1 MADETTDIQ
10 EQQSE
15 ETITTQ
21 EAIAI
26 FFEDILPWTLQGGDT
41 GLSSRLKLK
50 RNFEKIKM
58 WINSASYQFLSR
70 LHDDTAGGH
79 ITFMQGLSVITRI
92 LFGDYIYG
100 KQGGVI
106 TDEGSAEL
114 NDLWVRAVAW
124 IDRLESRNFSGDGI
138 FDRGMAA
145 WIDEQGDSHGILD
158 YLTVRKKWY
167 AWLLE
172 IRELSYVGGDYIFS
186 GAGSRILHVEWYDGE
201 DRLVEKIAVNLDRVS
216 YFRCWMY
223 TNDGTTRT
231 MNYWRRDDQARCHTD
246 DTVSVGENQEAT
258 NKDYWRR
265 VMAIGRCAIPTLAEG
280 DQNYGVEMEYVDLS
294 MADCDINST
303 DIPETGD
310 KIVQIG
316 NWTDPSRQSLMELQV
331 AGEGSPAFKIYHKV
345 GADGKHF
352 VMPEPS
358 TVLSPHGNIIRG
370 TFISEAGE
378 GMGGT
383 IEERMQQLLQQINDV
398 KNQADQKIDTW
409 FGEGAP
415 QPNEHTPT
423 AEATY
428 PSSMWNTVELKTL
441 HAGDMYYDENHEP
454 ADPNGGRAWRWEA
467 TEDGG
472 QVTFIWKD
480 ITDADTREA
489 LEKIS
494 DVASDGKLT
503 AGAEKTRVLKDWRWE
518 VSQLLKY
525 GKQYWDEKDEYD
537 RHVPVE
543 GVDYS
548 DFDTAWTSLSTA
560 WTNYLNAF
568 KALGRL
574 LNDGA
579 EISISY
585 HTVNNVQREPTAV
598 ATPAWLNDLT
608 TTTDIPNANAYRSA
622 WNTYFEKLGLLA
634 QAFAVRDGEQI
645 KIPYGV
651 TAELKNDGKEISLR
665 VSGTEATLY
674 GDGGTAQ
681 NPISSSLVV
690 KFGAIEQEVINARG
704 NSSSLTLRLSEITT
718 TVTNNKTAADAA
730 FKTLRD
736 DLDAE
741 IGNRKDLQ
749 DAYEATWVY
758 QNDHLLSLMAAQF
771 NGDGTIKGY
780 ADLKVQVNQI
790 STTVT
795 DNKAAADAAFKT
807 LRDDLDAEIENRED
821 LQETYEATWVYQ
833 NDHLLSLMAAQFNSD
848 GTIKGYADLKVQVN
862 NISSTVTDNKDAADA
877 AISQLNTKYNSLDS
891 DLDDVAD
898 SASASATWISQNR
911 NKWRAV
917 AASFDDNG
925 NVTASGSVGL
935 YVNDKFSTFEVDAD
949 KINFTGVSFGWSV
962 TNNNGDQIFHLDS
975 NGNLSI
981 AGELTGGKITGSY
994 VMGSDNTYQVEL
1006 YADERITGLSSS
1018 LLHSG
1023 IRGYKGSQK
1032 FFDLS
1037 IAGTTQN
1044 AMYPLLMMTDAKTVP
1059 MVATL
1064 GPDMLLFDDNAHT
1077 TLLHIGLDSNG
1088 KVHIAGTSWYT
1099 FAEVNASSIGRGTVY
1114 ADSDGFLKIKNWS

>member
-10 EQQSE
+10 EEQSE
-15 ETITTQ
+15 ETVTTQ
-21 EAIAI
+21 EAITI

-41 GLSSRLKLK
+41 GLTSRLKLK
-50 RNFEKIKM
+50 RNFDKIKM
-58 WINSASYQFLSR
+58 WIDSASHQFLSR

-100 KQGGVI
+100 QQGGVI

-310 KIVQIG
+310 RIVQIG

-331 AGEGSPAFKIYHKV
+331 TGEGSPAFKIYHKV

-383 IEERMQQLLQQINDV
+383 IEERMQQLLQKINDV

-423 AEATY
+423 ADATY
-428 PSSMWNTVELKTL
+428 PASIWNTVELKTL
-441 HAGDMYYDENHEP
+441 HAGDIYYDENHEP

-467 TEDGG
+467 TENDG

-598 ATPAWLNDLT
+598 ATPAWLNSLT

-634 QAFAVRDGEQI
+634 QAFAVRDGEHI

-651 TAELKNDGKEISLR
+651 TAELKNDGREISLR

-674 GDGGTAQ
+674 GNGGTALD
-681 NPISSSLVV
+681 PISSSLVV

-704 NSSSLTLRLSEITT
+704 NSSSLTLRLGEITT

-730 FKTLRD
+730 
-736 DLDAE
+736 
-741 IGNRKDLQ
+741 
-749 DAYEATWVY
+749 
-758 QNDHLLSLMAAQF
+758 
-771 NGDGTIKGY
+771 
-780 ADLKVQVNQI
+780 
-790 STTVT
+790 
-795 DNKAAADAAFKT
+795 
-807 LRDDLDAEIENRED
+807 
-821 LQETYEATWVYQ
+821 
-833 NDHLLSLMAAQFNSD
+833 
-848 GTIKGYADLKVQVN
+848 
-862 NISSTVTDNKDAADA
+862 
-877 AISQLNTKYNSLDS
+877 ISQLNTKYNNLDS

-898 SASASATWISQNR
+898 SASASATWISQHEG
-911 NKWRAV
+911 KWRAV
-917 AASFDDNG
+917 AASFDSNG
-925 NVTASGSVGL
+925 EIIASGNIALFVD
-935 YVNDKFSTFEVDAD
+935 NKFSTFQVSAD
-949 KINFTGVSFGWSV
+949 KINFNVTWGWTV
-962 TNNNGDQIFHLDS
+962 TKGGNTIFHLDS
-975 NGNLSI
+975 DGNLTVAGTITSI
-981 AGELTGGKITGSY
+981 NTGNIAITQDVSFYVSGTKFARFGSTVSDFEAMLYLRNDGGQCLSAQSYNGGTGIYVLGNAGSKAIQSVGPCEFLLRNGETLSIDTMSGAAQNQYSYFAPCSSLRKSSFTLPSSPKKGTMLFCKGDSADLVVTTGNHPILHGDSNEELVPINSSYNFGKVSIFLFF
-994 VMGSDNTYQVEL
+994 MGSKW
-1006 YADERITGLSSS
+1006 GLIYS
-1018 LLHSG
+1018 
-1023 IRGYKGSQK
+1023 
-1032 FFDLS
+1032 
-1037 IAGTTQN
+1037 A
-1044 AMYPLLMMTDAKTVP
+1044 
-1059 MVATL
+1059 
-1064 GPDMLLFDDNAHT
+1064 
-1077 TLLHIGLDSNG
+1077 
-1088 KVHIAGTSWYT
+1088 
-1099 FAEVNASSIGRGTVY
+1099 
-1114 ADSDGFLKIKNWS
+1114 

>member
-10 EQQSE
+10 EEQSE
-15 ETITTQ
+15 ETVTTQ
-21 EAIAI
+21 EAITI

-41 GLSSRLKLK
+41 GLTSRLKLK
-50 RNFEKIKM
+50 RNFDKIKM
-58 WINSASYQFLSR
+58 WIDSASHQFLSR

-100 KQGGVI
+100 QQGGVI

-310 KIVQIG
+310 RIVQIG

-331 AGEGSPAFKIYHKV
+331 TGEGSPAFKIYHKV

-383 IEERMQQLLQQINDV
+383 IEERMQQLLQKINDV

-423 AEATY
+423 ADATY
-428 PSSMWNTVELKTL
+428 PASIWNTVELKTL
-441 HAGDMYYDENHEP
+441 HAGDIYYDENHEP

-467 TEDGG
+467 TENDG

-598 ATPAWLNDLT
+598 ATPAWLNSLT

-634 QAFAVRDGEQI
+634 QAFAVRDGEHI

-651 TAELKNDGKEISLR
+651 TAELKNDGREISLR

-674 GDGGTAQ
+674 GNGGTALD
-681 NPISSSLVV
+681 PISSSLVV

-704 NSSSLTLRLSEITT
+704 NSSSLTLRLGEITT

-730 FKTLRD
+730 IKTLRD

-741 IGNRKDLQ
+741 IGNREDLQ
-749 DAYEATWVY
+749 D
-758 QNDHLLSLMAAQF
+758 
-771 NGDGTIKGY
+771 
-780 ADLKVQVNQI
+780 
-790 STTVT
+790 
-795 DNKAAADAAFKT
+795 
-807 LRDDLDAEIENRED
+807 
-821 LQETYEATWVYQ
+821 TYEATWVYQ

-862 NISSTVTDNKDAADA
+862 NISSTVTNNKTAADA
-877 AISQLNTKYNSLDS
+877 AISQLNTKYNNLDS

-898 SASASATWISQNR
+898 SASASATWISQHEG
-911 NKWRAV
+911 KWRAV
-917 AASFDDNG
+917 AASFDSNG
-925 NVTASGSVGL
+925 EIIASGNIALFVD
-935 YVNDKFSTFEVDAD
+935 NKFSTFQVSAD
-949 KINFTGVSFGWSV
+949 KINFNVTWGWTV
-962 TNNNGDQIFHLDS
+962 TKGGNTIFHLDS
-975 NGNLSI
+975 DGNLTVAGTITSI
-981 AGELTGGKITGSY
+981 NTGNIAITQDVSFYVSGTKFARFGSTVSDFEAMLYLRNDGGQCLSAQSYNGGTGIYVLGNAGSKAIQSVGPCEFLLRNGETLSIDTMSGAAQNQYSYFAPCSSLRKSSFTLPSSPKKGTMLFCKGDSADLVVTTGNHPILHGDSNEELVPINSSYNFGKVSIFLFF
-994 VMGSDNTYQVEL
+994 MGSKW
-1006 YADERITGLSSS
+1006 GLIYS
-1018 LLHSG
+1018 
-1023 IRGYKGSQK
+1023 
-1032 FFDLS
+1032 
-1037 IAGTTQN
+1037 A
-1044 AMYPLLMMTDAKTVP
+1044 
-1059 MVATL
+1059 
-1064 GPDMLLFDDNAHT
+1064 
-1077 TLLHIGLDSNG
+1077 
-1088 KVHIAGTSWYT
+1088 
-1099 FAEVNASSIGRGTVY
+1099 
-1114 ADSDGFLKIKNWS
+1114 

>member
-15 ETITTQ
+15 ETVTTQ
-21 EAIAI
+21 EAITI

-58 WINSASYQFLSR
+58 WIDSASYQFLSR

-100 KQGGVI
+100 QQGGVI

-383 IEERMQQLLQQINDV
+383 IEERMQQLLQKINDV
-398 KNQADQKIDTW
+398 KNQTDQKIDTW

-441 HAGDMYYDENHEP
+441 HAGDIYYDENHEP

-467 TEDGG
+467 TENGG

-634 QAFAVRDGEQI
+634 QAFAVCDGEQI

-690 KFGAIEQEVINARG
+690 KFGAIEQEVIDARG

-741 IGNRKDLQ
+741 IENRKDLQ

-780 ADLKVQVNQI
+780 ADLKIQVNEI

-795 DNKAAADAAFKT
+795 NNKSAADNAIST
-807 LRDDLDAEIENRED
+807 LTSYYNTLDSYYDSLDSEVSDLSDDLDD
-821 LQETYEATWVYQ
+821 LLEY
-833 NDHLLSLMAAQFNSD
+833 AQD
-848 GTIKGYADLKVQVN
+848 I
-862 NISSTVTDNKDAADA
+862 
-877 AISQLNTKYNSLDS
+877 
-891 DLDDVAD
+891 DDEQT
-898 SASASATWISQNR
+898 ASATWISQNSS
-911 NKWRAV
+911 KWSAV
-917 AASFDDNG
+917 AASFNSDGTINSSGRIALYVDNQVSHISLDADDIDFTFSNRWS
-925 NVTASGSVGL
+925 VRASGYGEVMSL
-935 YVNDKFSTFEVDAD
+935 ST
-949 KINFTGVSFGWSV
+949 S
-962 TNNNGDQIFHLDS
+962 GD
-975 NGNLSI
+975 
-981 AGELTGGKITGSY
+981 LTVKGDI
-994 VMGSDNTYQVEL
+994 
-1006 YADERITGLSSS
+1006 I
-1018 LLHSG
+1018 SG
-1023 IRGYKGSQK
+1023 
-1032 FFDLS
+1032 
-1037 IAGTTQN
+1037 
-1044 AMYPLLMMTDAKTVP
+1044 
-1059 MVATL
+1059 
-1064 GPDMLLFDDNAHT
+1064 
-1077 TLLHIGLDSNG
+1077 
-1088 KVHIAGTSWYT
+1088 
-1099 FAEVNASSIGRGTVY
+1099 SSIGGMGISSSGIYQWDGNDFIEIEVGSVAVHNSHSSQNALAVYGGVSIRQLNGSSFSTVVDMSPC
-1114 ADSDGFLKIKNWS
+1114 DSDGNAQIKLYRLPSYPSSGAVSGLLYKDSQGYLRIG